1 MLTTFSITGFLVLMG
16 AIALMVL
23 LIKRINSKFLK
34 HPFMKITLTV
44 AAVAFIFY
52 SYLSINK
59 PLESNSR
66 TFNGESPTIM
76 VATIENEGFAGFTI
90 RDVTVNG
97 GVIPKEVRLVTSTT
111 NIIPSVADW
120 EDRPKVTQGIQF
132 QDIQAHNIPPTS
144 DDSGKYYGI
153 GIENDQPIK
162 TIDITYTYF
171 GFPFEK
177 VIEHN

>member
-1 MLTTFSITGFLVLMG
+1 MLTTFSITGFLILLG
-16 AIALMVL
+16 TIAIMVL
-23 LIKRINSKFLK
+23 LIKRINIKFLK

-59 PLESNSR
+59 PLESHSR
-66 TFNGESPTIM
+66 IFNGENPTIM
-76 VATIENEGFAGFTI
+76 IATIENEGFAGFTI

-97 GVIPKEVRLVTSTT
+97 GEIPKEVRLVTSTT
-111 NIIPSVADW
+111 KGMPRPADW
-120 EDRPKVTQGIQF
+120 DERAQGSQDYQF
-132 QDIQAHNIPPTS
+132 QDTQAQTIPPT
-144 DDSGKYYGI
+144 DEESGTYYGI